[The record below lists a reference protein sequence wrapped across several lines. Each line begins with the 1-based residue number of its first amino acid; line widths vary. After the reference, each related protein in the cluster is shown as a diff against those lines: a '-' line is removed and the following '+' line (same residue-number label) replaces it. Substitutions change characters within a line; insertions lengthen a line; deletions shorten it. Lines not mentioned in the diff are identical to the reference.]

1 MYSRMNIAFLNS
13 VAPTVWGGVEKWMLN
28 TSVGLGERGHRIAV
42 IGRPGSLF
50 LRRVE
55 QVGIR
60 TIPLTLRSDFDP
72 ATIARLIRIF
82 RRERVDLLCVNFNKE
97 LRLGGI
103 AARIAGVQAVVCRKG
118 LPLVRDNAKFRAT
131 YRHLVDRIIVPSES
145 LKRELI
151 AYSWLSGDRM
161 DVIPNGIA
169 LDRPAPSRRPEIRK
183 RWDIADGE
191 VVVGSVGRL
200 VPQKG
205 YRVLLEAA
213 PRILQRRPGTKFVL
227 VGAGRER
234 AQLEDTTEELAIAHR
249 VLFAGETDRPMDAIA
264 AMDLFVLPSLFEPFG
279 QVLLE
284 AMVCSR
290 PIVASNVGGIPEVV
304 EHETSALLVSPR
316 DPERLA
322 QAILALLTDRD
333 KAMRLARAGRTR
345 VKTVFRLDTMIDRV
359 EACFEEAVKLG
370 R

>member
-1 MYSRMNIAFLNS
+1 M
-13 VAPTVWGGVEKWMLN
+13 WN
-28 TSVGLGERGHRIAV
+28 TSVGLGERGHRTAV
-42 IGRPGSLF
+42 IGRPESLF
-50 LRRVE
+50 LRRIE
-55 QVGIR
+55 QAGIR
-60 TIPLTLRSDFDP
+60 TIPLALRSDFDP
-72 ATIARLIRIF
+72 ITIARLIRIF
-82 RRERVDLLCVNFNKE
+82 RKEPVDLLCVNLNKE

-103 AARIAGVQAVVCRKG
+103 AARIAGVRAVVCRKG

-131 YRHLVDRIIVPSES
+131 YRYLVDRIIVPSES

-151 AYSWLSGDRM
+151 AYPWLSADRM

-169 LDRPAPSRRPEIRK
+169 FDPPAPSRRPEIRK
-183 RWDIADGE
+183 RWGIADGE
-191 VVVGSVGRL
+191 LAVGSVGRL
-200 VPQKG
+200 VSQKG

-213 PRILQRRPGTKFVL
+213 PRILRRCPHTTFVL

-234 AQLEDTTEELAIAHR
+234 AHLEDRAEELAIAPR

-304 EHETSALLVSPR
+304 EHETSALLVPPR
-316 DPERLA
+316 DPENLA
-322 QAILALLTDRD
+322 QAILTLLTDRD
-333 KAMRLARAGRTR
+333 RAIRLARAGRTR
-345 VKTVFRLDTMIDRV
+345 AKTVFRLETMIDRV
-359 EACFEEAVKLG
+359 EACFEEAVK
-370 R
+370 RET